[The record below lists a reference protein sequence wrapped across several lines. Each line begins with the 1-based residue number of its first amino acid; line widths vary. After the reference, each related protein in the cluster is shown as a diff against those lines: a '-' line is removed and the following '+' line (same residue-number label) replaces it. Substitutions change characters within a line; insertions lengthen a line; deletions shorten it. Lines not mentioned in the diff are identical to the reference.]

1 MKIIKLLLVIILF
14 SLFASIFTFQ
24 KINLE
29 YAEPFFLMGSRM
41 LIAGLI
47 LLIYTK
53 KIKKTKII
61 INKKDIKFFIYLSI
75 YNIYLNSVL
84 EIWGLAKLNSSKV
97 CLLYSLSPFLT
108 AIISFIILKEKTN
121 FKKIIGITIGFLGLL
136 PIIGENSINIA
147 KSFYITQAEI
157 SIILAVISSVL
168 GWIFLKKIINLGYC
182 IIMANG
188 ISMSLGG
195 LLILINSFIFGENW
209 NYLPII
215 NIKNFII
222 ITIITIIISNIICY
236 NLFGYLLKTFS
247 TTFMTFSGLTT
258 PFFASLF
265 GWVFLNEKI
274 TTNFFISIFIFLI
287 GMIIFYIEET
297 K

>member
-1 MKIIKLLLVIILF
+1 
-14 SLFASIFTFQ
+14 
-24 KINLE
+24 
-29 YAEPFFLMGSRM
+29 M

-84 EIWGLAKLNSSKV
+84 EIWGLTKLNSSKV

-121 FKKIIGITIGFLGLL
+121 LKKIIGITIGFLGLL

-265 GWVFLNEKI
+265 GWFFLNEKI